1 MIISFR
7 LCWGEPEFSKT
18 NHGGWEDTEK
28 VLHKGNE
35 GARFLYEFQGAILS
49 CHHVLRTLFSSVI
62 SVPSVVNPLL
72 EVSCERGEPDGMENE
87 SQAWQNFSP
96 SDLSIM
102 FPQVACADVSGCV
115 ARSVAAFPLW
125 ASRSLD
131 ERRDILAG
139 CREKL
144 SLATESLA
152 TLISRETGKPL
163 RESRLEMAAAVAK
176 FDLTF
181 ADGEKYLRDVVVKDG
196 PHPALVRQ
204 RPRGPA
210 AVIAPFNFPVH
221 LGHGAALAYLLA
233 GNTVLF
239 KPSPLAVNVGL
250 AYAQIMQEVL
260 PADVFQL
267 VPGCGETGRALCLD
281 DAVRS
286 VCFTGSVPVGRE
298 LSTALASDTS
308 KSLALELGGKNSAI
322 VLADADLDL
331 AATAVVDGMCLTAGQ
346 RCNATSRV
354 LVQRQVAEAFLERL
368 ATSLARYQ
376 PGDPMNENTL
386 LGPLISFAAHERY
399 ECLVSARVGEW
410 IVPGGILEKIPPER
424 HGYYVLPAVVLA
436 NDPATLDASPLARAE
451 TFAPVL
457 VVEIFDDE
465 DAAIRRHEAWK
476 FGLTASVFTADA
488 ARFSL
493 IGSRLS
499 VGNLYHN
506 LPTTFSPSTLPFGG
520 WGASG
525 NGRPGGRGFVRFAVQ
540 EQAIQWKT

>member
-1 MIISFR
+1 
-7 LCWGEPEFSKT
+7 
-18 NHGGWEDTEK
+18 
-28 VLHKGNE
+28 
-35 GARFLYEFQGAILS
+35 
-49 CHHVLRTLFSSVI
+49 
-62 SVPSVVNPLL
+62 
-72 EVSCERGEPDGMENE
+72 MENE
-87 SQAWQNFSP
+87 PRAWQNFSP
-96 SDLSIM
+96 GDLSFS
-102 FPQVACADVSGCV
+102 FPEVACADVSECV
-115 ARSVAAFPLW
+115 AGSVDAFPRW

-131 ERRDILAG
+131 ERREILSG
-139 CREKL
+139 CRDKL
-144 SLATESLA
+144 SSAAESLA
-152 TLISRETGKPL
+152 ALIARETGKPI
-163 RESRLEMAAAVAK
+163 REARLEMAAVVAK

-181 ADGEKYLRDVVVKDG
+181 ADGEKYLRDAIVAEG
-196 PHPALVRQ
+196 PHPALVRKH
-204 RPRGPA
+204 PRGPA

-250 AYAQIMQEVL
+250 AYARIMQEAL
-260 PADVFQL
+260 PDGVFQI
-267 VPGCGETGRALCLD
+267 VPGWGATGRALCCD

-286 VCFTGSVPVGRE
+286 VCFTGSIPVGRE
-298 LSTALASDTS
+298 LARALASDTS
-308 KSLALELGGKNSAI
+308 KSLALELGGKNSVL

-331 AATAVVDGMCLTAGQ
+331 AATAVADGMCLTAGQ

-354 LVQRQVAEAFLERL
+354 LVQRRVADAFLERL
-368 ATSLARYQ
+368 ATSLARYR
-376 PGDPMNENTL
+376 PDDPMNENTL

-399 ECLVSARVGEW
+399 EGLVSARVGEW
-410 IVPGGILEKIPPER
+410 VVPGGILEKINPEM
-424 HGYYVLPAVVLA
+424 HGYYVLPAVVLVDDIS
-436 NDPATLDASPLARAE
+436 NLDLSPLATAE

-457 VVEIFDDE
+457 VVEIFDEE
-465 DAAIRRHEAWK
+465 DSAIQRHEAWK
-476 FGLTASVFTADA
+476 FGLTASIFTADA

-525 NGRPGGRGFVRFAVQ
+525 NGHPGGRGFVRFAVQ

>member
-1 MIISFR
+1 MQ
-7 LCWGEPEFSKT
+7 
-18 NHGGWEDTEK
+18 
-28 VLHKGNE
+28 NE
-35 GARFLYEFQGAILS
+35 AR
-49 CHHVLRTLFSSVI
+49 
-62 SVPSVVNPLL
+62 
-72 EVSCERGEPDGMENE
+72 
-87 SQAWQNFSP
+87 AWQNFSP
-96 SDLSIM
+96 SDLSIA
-102 FPQVACADVSGCV
+102 FPQVACSSVPECV

-131 ERRDILAG
+131 ERRDVLSG

-144 SLATESLA
+144 SLAAESLSA
-152 TLISRETGKPL
+152 LISRETGKPL
-163 RESRLEMAAAVAK
+163 REARLEMAAVVAK

-181 ADGEKYLRDVVVKDG
+181 ADGEKYLRDVVVGDG
-196 PHPALVRQ
+196 PNPALVRQ

-239 KPSPLAVNVGL
+239 KPSPLAANVGL
-250 AYAQIMQEVL
+250 EYARIMQAVL
-260 PADVFQL
+260 PVDVFQL
-267 VPGCGETGRALCLD
+267 VPGWGETGRALCLD
-281 DAVRS
+281 EAVRS
-286 VCFTGSVPVGRE
+286 VCFTGSVTVGRE
-298 LSTALASDTS
+298 LANALATDTS

-331 AATAVVDGMCLTAGQ
+331 AATAVADGMCLTTGQ

-354 LVQRQVAEAFLERL
+354 LVHRQVVDAFLERL
-368 ATSLARYQ
+368 TTSLTRYT

-410 IVPGGILEKIPPER
+410 IVPGGILEKIHPEM

-436 NDPATLDASPLARAE
+436 HDPLALDESLLAKAE
-451 TFAPVL
+451 TFAPIL
-457 VVEIFDDE
+457 VVEIFDEEDE
-465 DAAIRRHEAWK
+465 AIRRHEAWK
-476 FGLTASVFTADA
+476 FGLTASVFTSNAVS
-488 ARFSL
+488 FSR
-493 IGSRLS
+493 IGSHLS

-525 NGRPGGRGFVRFAVQ
+525 NGHPGGRGFVRFAVQ
-540 EQAIQWKT
+540 EQSIQWKT

>member
-7 LCWGEPEFSKT
+7 LCWGEPEFSET

-72 EVSCERGEPDGMENE
+72 EVSCERDELERMENE

-210 AVIAPFNFPVH
+210 AVIAPFIWAMAPR
-221 LGHGAALAYLLA
+221 
-233 GNTVLF
+233 
-239 KPSPLAVNVGL
+239 SPT
-250 AYAQIMQEVL
+250 
-260 PADVFQL
+260 
-267 VPGCGETGRALCLD
+267 CW
-281 DAVRS
+281 
-286 VCFTGSVPVGRE
+286 
-298 LSTALASDTS
+298 
-308 KSLALELGGKNSAI
+308 
-322 VLADADLDL
+322 
-331 AATAVVDGMCLTAGQ
+331 
-346 RCNATSRV
+346 
-354 LVQRQVAEAFLERL
+354 L
-368 ATSLARYQ
+368 ATLCCS
-376 PGDPMNENTL
+376 
-386 LGPLISFAAHERY
+386 S
-399 ECLVSARVGEW
+399 
-410 IVPGGILEKIPPER
+410 
-424 HGYYVLPAVVLA
+424 
-436 NDPATLDASPLARAE
+436 
-451 TFAPVL
+451 
-457 VVEIFDDE
+457 
-465 DAAIRRHEAWK
+465 RRRW
-476 FGLTASVFTADA
+476 
-488 ARFSL
+488 
-493 IGSRLS
+493 
-499 VGNLYHN
+499 
-506 LPTTFSPSTLPFGG
+506 P
-520 WGASG
+520 
-525 NGRPGGRGFVRFAVQ
+525 
-540 EQAIQWKT
+540 

>member
-1 MIISFR
+1 MQN
-7 LCWGEPEFSKT
+7 EP
-18 NHGGWEDTEK
+18 
-28 VLHKGNE
+28 
-35 GARFLYEFQGAILS
+35 R
-49 CHHVLRTLFSSVI
+49 
-62 SVPSVVNPLL
+62 
-72 EVSCERGEPDGMENE
+72 
-87 SQAWQNFSP
+87 AWQNFSP
-96 SDLSIM
+96 GDLSFS
-102 FPQVACADVSGCV
+102 FPKVNCASVPECV

-131 ERRDILAG
+131 ERREILAG

-144 SLATESLA
+144 SLATESIA
-152 TLISRETGKPL
+152 ILISRETGKPL
-163 RESRLEMAAAVAK
+163 CESRLEMAAAVAK

-181 ADGEKYLRDVVVKDG
+181 SDGEKYLRDMVVGDG
-196 PHPALVRQ
+196 PNPALIRQ

-239 KPSPLAVNVGL
+239 KPSPMAANVGIE
-250 AYAQIMQEVL
+250 YARVMQAVL
-260 PADVFQL
+260 PTDVFQL
-267 VPGCGETGRALCLD
+267 VPGWGETGRALCLD
-281 DAVRS
+281 EAVRS

-298 LSTALASDTS
+298 LASALATDTS

-322 VLADADLDL
+322 VLGDADLDL
-331 AATAVVDGMCLTAGQ
+331 AALAVADGMCLTAGQ

-354 LVQRQVAEAFLERL
+354 LVHRRAADAFLKRL
-368 ATSLARYQ
+368 ATSLVRYT
-376 PGDPMNENTL
+376 PGDPMKENTL
-386 LGPLISFAAHERY
+386 LGPVISFAAHERY

-410 IVPGGILEKIPPER
+410 IVPGGVLEKINPEM

-436 NDPATLDASPLARAE
+436 HDQLALDESLLAKAE
-451 TFAPVL
+451 TFAPIL
-457 VVEIFDDE
+457 VVEIFDEVDE
-465 DAAIRRHEAWK
+465 AIRRHEAWK
-476 FGLTASVFTADA
+476 FGLTASIFTSDA
-488 ARFSL
+488 AQFSQ
-493 IGSRLS
+493 IGSCLS
-499 VGNLYHN
+499 SGNIYHN